1 MKQFNNISDEDLAVY
16 LDGMLENSEM
26 ANIDKMMDI
35 DTLEVL
41 SVSQKAMEEFPS
53 ENIIHLPSWDNVAAA
68 SIQPIYTPLAMAG
81 FLGECNADDEEDSYE
96 TDDNDDV
103 E

>member
-1 MKQFNNISDEDLAVY
+1 MKQFNNISDEELAAY

-26 ANIDKMMDI
+26 ANIDKMMDV

-41 SVSQKAMEEFPS
+41 SVSQNAMDEFPS
-53 ENIIHLPSWDNVAAA
+53 DNVIHLPSWDKVAVA
-68 SIQPIYTPLAMAG
+68 SVQPIYTPLAMAG
-81 FLGECNADDEEDSYE
+81 FLDECNADEEDDSDE